1 MAVNGHGSV
10 LYLYWYF
17 VSVRLAI
24 FNICR
29 GALSPML
36 LQVCLFRVQVWH
48 LMLISQGWVIKFC
61 GYCSRRNCE

>member
-1 MAVNGHGSV
+1 MAVTGHGGV

-29 GALSPML
+29 GASSPML
-36 LQVCLFRVQVWH
+36 LQVCDFRAQ
-48 LMLISQGWVIKFC
+48 LCQ
-61 GYCSRRNCE
+61 